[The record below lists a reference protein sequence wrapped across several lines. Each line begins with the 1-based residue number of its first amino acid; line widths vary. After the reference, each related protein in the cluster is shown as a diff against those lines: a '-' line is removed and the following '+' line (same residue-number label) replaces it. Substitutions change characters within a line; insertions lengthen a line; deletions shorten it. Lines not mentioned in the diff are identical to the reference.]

1 MFHIAVIGAGVNGAL
16 IARELAKYNIS
27 VVVLE
32 KSADVAMGTSGAN
45 SGIVHA
51 GFDCKPG
58 TLKARYN
65 VEGCRLMPK
74 VARDLGV
81 AYEQNGSLV
90 VAYSQEDMA
99 TIKELYSRGVLNGVT
114 DLEIIDQVKLQELE
128 PNISPNAMGALYAKS
143 AGIICPY
150 GLTVAALGNAM
161 DNGVEFRPNFE
172 VTSITKA
179 DGHFVISSPYHQI
192 EANYIVNAGGIYA
205 DKISALAG
213 DNSFTIRPRRGEYM
227 LLDKEARPLVRHT
240 LFMAPGPMGKGIL
253 VSPTAD
259 GNIIVGPT
267 AEDIEDKE
275 DMSTTRQ
282 GLDKVAQGGR
292 LPISQL
298 PLNLVITSFSGLR
311 ALGSTGDFII
321 GPSKIVPGLFQ
332 VAAMESPGLASS
344 PAVALEVE
352 RYFRE
357 QGVLTHKKSTYDP
370 IRHSTP
376 HLRQLSLEQREQW
389 IAKNPKYAK
398 IICRCEEVS
407 EGEILDAIHQNPGAT
422 TTDAIKRRTGAGM
435 GRCQGGFCLP
445 LVTDILSREL
455 NIEPQEVTKR
465 GHNSR
470 LLVGRT
476 K

>member
-1 MFHIAVIGAGVNGAL
+1 MFDIAIIGAGVNGAL
-16 IARELAKYNIS
+16 IARELAKYNVSI
-27 VVVLE
+27 VVLE
-32 KSADVAMGTSGAN
+32 READVAMGTSGAN

-65 VEGCRLMPK
+65 VAGCKLMPQIAK
-74 VARDLGV
+74 ELGV

-90 VAYSQEDMA
+90 VAYAPEDMA
-99 TIKELYSRGVLNGVT
+99 TIKELYTRGVLNGVE
-114 DLEIIDQVKLQELE
+114 DLSIVDQAKLRELE
-128 PNISPNAMGALYAKS
+128 PNISEAALGALYAPK

-161 DNGVEFRPNFE
+161 DNGVELKRDFE
-172 VTSITKA
+172 VTEIRQGN
-179 DGHFVISSPYHQI
+179 GHFILVSPEETV
-192 EANYIVNAGGIYA
+192 EAGYIINAAGVYA
-205 DKISALAG
+205 DKISAMAG
-213 DNSFTIRPRRGEYM
+213 DYSFNIQPRRGEYL

-240 LFMAPGPMGKGIL
+240 VFRAPGPMGKGIL

-267 AEDIEDKE
+267 AENIQDKE
-275 DMSTTRQ
+275 NTATSRQ
-282 GLDKVAQGGR
+282 GLAQVVEGGH
-292 LPISQL
+292 LPFPTL
-298 PLNLVITSFSGLR
+298 PLNLVITSFTGLR
-311 ALGSTGDFII
+311 AVGDKGDFIVA
-321 GPSKIVPGLFQ
+321 PSEIIPRFFQ

-344 PAVALEVE
+344 PAVALAVE
-352 RYFRE
+352 SHLRE
-357 QGVLTHKKSTYDP
+357 EGILAQKKKDYDP

-376 HLRQLSLEQREQW
+376 RLKELPLEQRKQW
-389 IAKNPKYAK
+389 IAKNPKYGQ

-407 EGEILDAIHQNPGAT
+407 EGEILDAIQNNPGAT
-422 TTDAIKRRTGAGM
+422 TTDGIKRRTGTGM

-455 NIEPQEVTKR
+455 GVELEQVTKR
-465 GHNSR
+465 GKGSE
-470 LLVGRT
+470 LLVGKT

>member
-1 MFHIAVIGAGVNGAL
+1 MFDIAIIGAGVNGAL
-16 IARELAKYNIS
+16 IARELAKYNVS
-27 VVVLE
+27 LVVLE
-32 KSADVAMGTSGAN
+32 KCADVAMGTSGAN

-65 VEGCRLMPK
+65 VEGCELMPQIAK
-74 VARDLGV
+74 ELGV

-90 VAYSQEDMA
+90 VAYSQEEIYA
-99 TIKELYSRGVLNGVT
+99 VQELYARGVLNGVE
-114 DLEIIDQVKLQELE
+114 DIEIIGREKLRELE
-128 PNISPNAMGALYAKS
+128 PNISPAAVGALYARK

-150 GLTVAALGNAM
+150 GLTVAAMGNAM
-161 DNGVEFRPNFE
+161 DNGAVLRRDFE
-172 VTSITKA
+172 VVAITKA
-179 DGHFVISSPYHQI
+179 NGGFVISSPTDEV
-192 EANYIVNAGGIYA
+192 EADCIINAAGIYA

-213 DNSFTIRPRRGEYM
+213 DTFFSIKPRRGEYL
-227 LLDKEARPLVRHT
+227 LLDKEARGMVRHT
-240 LFMAPGPMGKGIL
+240 LFKAPGPMGKGIL

-267 AEDIEDKE
+267 AEDITDKE
-275 DMSTTRQ
+275 DTSTTSQ
-282 GLDKVAQGGR
+282 GLEQVAIGGR
-292 LPISQL
+292 LPIPNL
-298 PLNLVITSFSGLR
+298 PLNLVITSFAGLR
-311 ALGSTGDFII
+311 AVGSTGDFII
-321 GPSKIVPGLFQ
+321 GPSQSVPGLFQ

-344 PAVALEVE
+344 PAVALAVE
-352 RYFRE
+352 KYLRE
-357 QGVLTHKKSTYDP
+357 AGILNQKKRDYDP
-370 IRHSTP
+370 IRRHTP
-376 HLRQLSLEQREQW
+376 RLRELPQEERERW

-407 EGEILDAIHQNPGAT
+407 EGEIIDAIHANPTAMTSDGL
-422 TTDAIKRRTGAGM
+422 KRRTGTGM

-455 NIEPQEVTKR
+455 AIEPEDVTKR
-465 GHNSR
+465 GKGSE